1 MNKFEQ
7 LIEYVI
13 NDEEAKAQELFH
25 EIVVEKSRD
34 IYENIMAEE
43 ESGLDAKKVQA
54 IMDRKEELMD
64 QGEEPEDAQ
73 DQAAE
78 EMGVDPED
86 LADYLDNMN
95 EGIEE
100 ELGGSQ
106 AGDLIDDIEA
116 EEEGMSLEAEDMEDE
131 EMIDVDMETGPS
143 DEDEDLEDRVVDLE
157 DKLDELMG
165 EFEQLMNTVDTDGDG
180 DHDMDDHEDEQ
191 EEMTDKE
198 ETMDVEID
206 DEMET
211 EMMHS
216 KKRMM
221 DDLEENVSLEAAP
234 KPTTS
239 EQGADAKSPV
249 AANSGAKGM
258 DAKPVSTDQTDE
270 KGRKAPQAKDM
281 GGTTKPNM
289 QSAPKPTTSQASGV
303 NDKSP
308 Y

>member
-43 ESGLDAKKVQA
+43 EALD
-54 IMDRKEELMD
+54 EEV
-64 QGEEPEDAQ
+64 EEV
-73 DQAAE
+73 AE
-78 EMGVDPED
+78 EEAVEESID
-86 LADYLDNMN
+86 
-95 EGIEE
+95 E
-100 ELGGSQ
+100 ELGGSE

-131 EMIDVDMETGPS
+131 EMVDVDMEMDSGE
-143 DEDEDLEDRVVDLE
+143 EDEDLEDRVVDLE
-157 DKLDELMG
+157 DKLDELMA
-165 EFEQLMNTVDTDGDG
+165 EFEELMGDVDVDGDG
-180 DHDMDDHEDEQ
+180 DHDMDDHEEQMSDE
-191 EEMTDKE
+191 EE
-198 ETMDVEID
+198 ETMDVDI
-206 DEMET
+206 ET
-211 EMMHS
+211 EG
-216 KKRMM
+216 
-221 DDLEENVSLEAAP
+221 LEENVSLEAAP

-289 QSAPKPTTSQASGV
+289 QSAPKPVTAQASGV
-303 NDKSP
+303 NTDSP
-308 Y
+308 IDG

>member
-43 ESGLDAKKVQA
+43 EALD
-54 IMDRKEELMD
+54 EEV
-64 QGEEPEDAQ
+64 EEV
-73 DQAAE
+73 AE
-78 EMGVDPED
+78 EEAVE
-86 LADYLDNMN
+86 
-95 EGIEE
+95 ESIEE
-100 ELGGSQ
+100 ELGGSE

-131 EMIDVDMETGPS
+131 EMIDVDMEMDSG

-157 DKLDELMG
+157 DKLDELMA
-165 EFEQLMNTVDTDGDG
+165 EFEELMGDVDVDGDG
-180 DHDMDDHEDEQ
+180 DHDMDDHEAE
-191 EEMTDKE
+191 EEMTDE
-198 ETMDVEID
+198 EDE
-206 DEMET
+206 EMET

-289 QSAPKPTTSQASGV
+289 QSAPKPVTAQASGV
-303 NDKSP
+303 NTDSP
-308 Y
+308 IDG